1 MIGALVRSELRQR
14 MRGKRW
20 WILLSIWTLVL
31 FGLTWLAREGAEQT
45 QQFVSSTAPI
55 GPIMFGALA
64 LFVLGLSCLVVPAL
78 TSTSINS
85 ERNNGTMAVLQ
96 STMLRGRDIVLAK
109 FLAALISATLFLLAT
124 IPLALWAAS
133 EGGVELTRMVVV
145 YALLFLCVVLL
156 ICIGLACSAVFRKP
170 SGSSVAAYAVVA
182 LLTIGSPI
190 LYGFSLISAEE
201 SGYQREVGSRWL
213 LLAPNPFVVLADAAP
228 ASKDPNFSDPL
239 EGIRN
244 AVRDSRRAP
253 VPIDP
258 QTGMP
263 LDPETGKPFK
273 RGQPVFYEPDL
284 YGKPPALWPAGMTI
298 DIALAGLAAALAIRK
313 LRIPAH
319 KLAIGE
325 RVA

>member
-1 MIGALVRSELRQR
+1 MISSLVRSELRQR
-14 MRGKRW
+14 LRGKRW
-20 WILLSIWTLVL
+20 WVLLLIWTLVL
-31 FGLTWLAREGAEQT
+31 FGLTWLSLKGAQQT
-45 QQFVSSTAPI
+45 QEFVSSTAPI

-85 ERNNGTMAVLQ
+85 ERNNGTLAVLQ

-109 FLAALISATLFLLAT
+109 FLAALISATAFLLAT
-124 IPLALWAAS
+124 IPLTLWSAS
-133 EGGVELTRMVVV
+133 EGGVEFTRVVVV
-145 YALLFLCVVLL
+145 YALLFFSVVLL

-170 SGSSVAAYAVVA
+170 SASSVAAYAVVA

-190 LYGFSLISAEE
+190 FYAFALISAEE
-201 SGYQREVGSRWL
+201 TGYQRQVGSRWL

-228 ASKDPNFSDPL
+228 ASGDPNFTDPL

-258 QTGMP
+258 QTGIP
-263 LDPETGKPFK
+263 LDPETGEPF
-273 RGQPVFYEPDL
+273 GPDEPVFYDPDL
-284 YGKPPALWPAGMTI
+284 YGKPPALWPAGMAI
-298 DIALAGLAAALAIRK
+298 DLALAALAAALATRK

-319 KLAIGE
+319 KLALGE

>member
-1 MIGALVRSELRQR
+1 MIAALVRSELRQR
-14 MRGKRW
+14 LRGKRW
-20 WILLSIWTLVL
+20 WILLLLWSLVL
-31 FGLTWLAREGAEQT
+31 FGLTWLSRKGAQQT
-45 QQFVSSTAPI
+45 QEFVSSTAPI
-55 GPIMFGALA
+55 GPIMFGALS

-109 FLAALISATLFLLAT
+109 FLGALISATLFLLAS
-124 IPLALWAAS
+124 IPLAIWAAT
-133 EGGVELTRMVVV
+133 EGGVEFTRVLVV

-170 SGSSVAAYAVVA
+170 SASSVAAYAVVA

-190 LYGFSLISAEE
+190 FYGFSLISAEE
-201 SGYQREVGSRWL
+201 AGYQRQVGSRWL

-228 ASKDPNFSDPL
+228 ANDDPNFMDPL

-253 VPIDP
+253 MPIDP
-258 QTGMP
+258 RTGIP
-263 LDPETGKPFK
+263 LDPATGEPFEP
-273 RGQPVFYEPDL
+273 GDPVFYDPDF
-284 YGKPPALWPAGMTI
+284 YGKPPALWPAGMAI
-298 DIALAGLAAALAIRK
+298 DVALAGLAAALATRK

>member
-1 MIGALVRSELRQR
+1 MITALVRSEIRQR
-14 MRGKRW
+14 LRGKRW
-20 WILLSIWTLVL
+20 WVLLLIWTLVL
-31 FGLTWLAREGAEQT
+31 FGLTWLSREGAQQT

-85 ERNNGTMAVLQ
+85 ERNNGTLAVLQ

-109 FLAALISATLFLLAT
+109 FLAALISATAFLLAT
-124 IPLALWAAS
+124 LPLTLWSAS
-133 EGGVELTRMVVV
+133 EGGVEFGRVVVV
-145 YALLFLCVVLL
+145 YALLFLSVVLL

-170 SGSSVAAYAVVA
+170 SASSVAAYAVVG

-190 LYGFSLISAEE
+190 LYGFSLLSAEE
-201 SGYQREVGSRWL
+201 VGFQRQAGSRWL

-228 ASKDPNFSDPL
+228 ANKDRNFTDPL
-239 EGIRN
+239 EGIRD
-244 AVRDSRRAP
+244 AVRDSRRVPFP
-253 VPIDP
+253 VDP
-258 QTGMP
+258 ETGMP
-263 LDPETGKPFK
+263 LDEF
-273 RGQPVFYEPDL
+273 GQPTDDVFAFIEDQKQ
-284 YGKPPALWPAGMTI
+284 KPPPLWPAGMAI
-298 DIALAGLAAALAIRK
+298 DVAIAGLSAALAIRK